1 MGDGVSEI
9 KARIE
14 AKRKA
19 LADRSEAAAVQDWT
33 AYEAACE
40 THGYDAVKR
49 LILPRYV
56 EGLPTF
62 VIIKAAPADH
72 MRIFRSKALKAR
84 KDKGGM
90 PDLSTID
97 RELRDLGRACIVYPD
112 ADGIEAIK
120 AEFPTVEK
128 DAGVIA
134 KAMSEAEAAEEG
146 NG

>member
-1 MGDGVSEI
+1 MGDVADI

-19 LADRSEAAAVQDWT
+19 QAQRSDDAAVKDWE

-40 THGYDAVKR
+40 EHGYDAVKR
-49 LILPRYV
+49 LCLPRFV

-62 VIIKAAPADH
+62 LIVKAAPADH
-72 MRIFRSKALKAR
+72 LRIFRAHSLKAR

-90 PDLSTID
+90 PDLTAID
-97 RELRDLGRACIVYPD
+97 RELSLLGKACIVYPD
-112 ADGIEAIK
+112 SDTVALIK

-134 KAMSEAEAAEEG
+134 KDMSQAEAEEEG
-146 NG
+146 KE